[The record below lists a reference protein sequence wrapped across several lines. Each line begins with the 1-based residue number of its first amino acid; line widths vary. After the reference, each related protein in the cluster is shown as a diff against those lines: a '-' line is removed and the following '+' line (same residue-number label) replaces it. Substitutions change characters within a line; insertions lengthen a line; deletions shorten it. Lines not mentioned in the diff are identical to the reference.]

1 MMSQA
6 KTRAKSRA
14 RPASNPIASLL
25 FLAVVA
31 SIVLGGLWQFA
42 NSHDNSAPPAPD
54 LIATSPANFPQTP
67 VLSARRTP
75 GVLAR
80 ETSSVAFE
88 QVLRPLGGSVL
99 DGSCAAV
106 SVDGVLMLSDG
117 IDTPVTP
124 ASALKFLVAATAL
137 DSLGADFRYS
147 TEVKAEINAGVV
159 GSIYLVG
166 GGDPLLATAWY
177 PDDLTLSRYPQQP
190 ATSLEA
196 LADSVVAAGVT
207 QITGNVV
214 GDASHYDA
222 ELYPPSWPI
231 GFRAIE
237 GGPISGLLVNDGAVL
252 GASMKSTDPAMGAAQ
267 EFYRLLQERGVT
279 IIGAPASGVTPVGL
293 PTVSAV
299 QSAPLIEIVGEMLRN
314 SDNNTAEMMLKEIGF
329 QVSGVGSRAA
339 GNSAMMAKMSAWG
352 IPLDGVTL
360 SDGSGLSGE
369 NKVTCAAF
377 LAVLE
382 RYAIGDPL
390 ISQLAVAGTSGTLS
404 KFFVGSSLEGRL
416 FGKTGSLSGVKALVG
431 FVPVKGGSTIRFAL
445 LLQSP
450 GVDDEPVFKPLWEG
464 VLANA
469 LGSYPQGP
477 TADAIAPLPANPA
490 TP

>member
-1 MMSQA
+1 MSQSRERV
-6 KTRAKSRA
+6 TR
-14 RPASNPIASLL
+14 RPQSSNNPIAGLI
-25 FLAVVA
+25 FLAILP

-54 LIATSPANFPQTP
+54 LIATSPANIPQTP

-88 QVLRPLGGSVL
+88 QALRPLGGSVL
-99 DGSCAAV
+99 PGSCAAV

-117 IDTPVTP
+117 INTPVTP
-124 ASALKFLVAATAL
+124 ASTMKFLVAATAL
-137 DSLGADFRYS
+137 ESMGADFTYT

-166 GGDPLLATAWY
+166 GGDPLLAASWY
-177 PDDLTLSRYPQQP
+177 PDDLTLSKYPQQP

-214 GDASHYDA
+214 GDASHYDE

-231 GFRAIE
+231 GFRAIQ

-252 GASMKSTDPAMGAAQ
+252 GASMKSTNPAMEAAQ
-267 EFYRLLQERGVT
+267 EFYRLLKERGVT
-279 IIGAPASGVTPVGL
+279 IIGAPASGMSPVGL
-293 PTVSAV
+293 PTVAAI
-299 QSAPLIEIVGEMLRN
+299 QSAPLIDIIGEMLRN

-329 QVSGVGSRAA
+329 RVSGVGSRAA
-339 GNSAMMAKMSAWG
+339 GASAIMAKLSSWG
-352 IPLDGVTL
+352 VPLEGVVL

-382 RYAIGDPL
+382 RFQSNDPL

-404 KFFVGSSLEGRL
+404 NFFVGTSLQGRL
-416 FGKTGSLSGVKALVG
+416 YGKTGSLSGVKALIG
-431 FVPVKGGSTIRFAL
+431 FVSVEGGATLRFAL
-445 LLQSP
+445 LLESP
-450 GVDDEPVFKPLWEG
+450 GVDDEKVFKPLWEG
-464 VLANA
+464 VLTEA
-469 LGSYPQGP
+469 LGLYPQGP
-477 TADAIAPLPANPA
+477 TAQEVAPLPAAALVP
-490 TP
+490 

>member
-6 KTRAKSRA
+6 KTRAKHRA
-14 RPASNPIASLL
+14 RPASNPIAGLL
-25 FLAVVA
+25 FLAIVP
-31 SIVLGGLWQFA
+31 SIILGGLWQFA

-54 LIATSPANFPQTP
+54 LIATSPSNLPQTP
-67 VLSARRTP
+67 LLSARRTP

-80 ETSSVAFE
+80 ETSSIAFE
-88 QVLRPLGGSVL
+88 QALRPLGGSVL
-99 DGSCAAV
+99 AGSCAAV

-117 IDTPVTP
+117 IDTAVTP
-124 ASALKFLVAATAL
+124 ASTLKFLVAATAL
-137 DSLGADFRYS
+137 DSLGADFTYS

-166 GGDPLLATAWY
+166 GGDPLLASSWY
-177 PDDLTLSRYPQQP
+177 PDDLTLSKYPQQP

-252 GASMKSTDPAMGAAQ
+252 GASMKATDPAMGAAQ

-293 PTVSAV
+293 PTVAAI

-329 QVSGVGSRAA
+329 QVSGAGTRAA
-339 GNSAMMAKMSAWG
+339 GDSAMMAKLSSWG
-352 IPLDGVTL
+352 IPLEGVTL
-360 SDGSGLSGE
+360 SDGSGLSGD

-382 RYAIGDPL
+382 RFNINDPL

-404 KFFVGSSLEGRL
+404 KYFVGTSLQGRL
-416 FGKTGSLSGVKALVG
+416 YGKTGSLSGVKALVG
-431 FVPVKGGSTIRFAL
+431 FVPVEGGSTIRFAL

-450 GVDDEPVFKPLWEG
+450 GVDDEQVFKPLWEG
-464 VLANA
+464 VLNDA

-477 TADAIAPLPANPA
+477 TADAVAPLPASPA
-490 TP
+490 AP

>member
-6 KTRAKSRA
+6 KTRAKYRA
-14 RPASNPIASLL
+14 RPAGNPIAGLL
-25 FLAVVA
+25 FLAVVP
-31 SIVLGGLWQFA
+31 SIILGGLWQFA

-54 LIATSPANFPQTP
+54 LVATSPANLPQTP
-67 VLSARRTP
+67 LLSARRTP

-80 ETSSVAFE
+80 ETSSIAFE
-88 QVLRPLGGSVL
+88 QALRPLGGSVL
-99 DGSCAAV
+99 TGSCAAV

-124 ASALKFLVAATAL
+124 ASTLKFLVAATAL
-137 DSLGADFRYS
+137 DVLGADFTYS

-166 GGDPLLATAWY
+166 GGDPLLASSWY
-177 PDDLTLSRYPQQP
+177 PDDLKLSKYPQQP

-237 GGPISGLLVNDGAVL
+237 GGPISGLLINDGAVL
-252 GASMKSTDPAMGAAQ
+252 GASMKATDPAMGAAQ

-279 IIGAPASGVTPVGL
+279 IVGAPASGVTPAGL
-293 PTVSAV
+293 PTVAAI
-299 QSAPLIEIVGEMLRN
+299 QSAPLIDIVGEMLRN

-329 QVSGVGSRAA
+329 QVSGAGTRAA
-339 GNSAMMAKMSAWG
+339 GDSAMMAKLSSWG
-352 IPLDGVTL
+352 IPLEGVTL
-360 SDGSGLSGE
+360 SDGSGLSSD

-382 RYAIGDPL
+382 RFNMNDPL

-404 KFFVGSSLEGRL
+404 KYFVGTSLQGRL
-416 FGKTGSLSGVKALVG
+416 YGKTGSLSGVKALVG
-431 FVPVKGGSTIRFAL
+431 FVPVEGGSTIRFAL

-450 GVDDEPVFKPLWEG
+450 GVDDEQVFKPLWEG
-464 VLANA
+464 VLTDA

-477 TADAIAPLPANPA
+477 TADAVAPLPA
-490 TP
+490 TPVAP

>member
-1 MMSQA
+1 MAQSQDRV
-6 KTRAKSRA
+6 TRRSR
-14 RPASNPIASLL
+14 PSKNPVASLI
-25 FLAVVA
+25 FLAIVP
-31 SIVLGGLWQFA
+31 SIILGGLWQFA
-42 NSHDNSAPPAPD
+42 NSHDHSEPPTSD
-54 LIATSPANFPQTP
+54 VVATSPANIPQTP

-88 QVLRPLGGSVL
+88 QALRPLGGSVL
-99 DGSCAAV
+99 AGSCAAV
-106 SVDGVLMLSDG
+106 SVDGILMLSDG
-117 IDTPVTP
+117 IATPVTP
-124 ASALKFLVAATAL
+124 ASSLKLLVAATAL
-137 DSLGADFRYS
+137 DSLGADFTYS

-166 GGDPLLATAWY
+166 GGDPLLAASWY
-177 PDDLTLSRYPQQP
+177 PDDLTLSKYPQQP
-190 ATSLEA
+190 ATSLEK

-207 QITGNVV
+207 QIMGNIV
-214 GDASHYDA
+214 GDASRYDD

-231 GFRAIE
+231 GFRAIQ

-252 GASMKSTDPAMGAAQ
+252 GASMKATNPAMGAAQ

-293 PTVSAV
+293 ATVAAV
-299 QSAPLIEIVGEMLRN
+299 QSAPLIDIIGEMLQN
-314 SDNNTAEMMLKEIGF
+314 SDNNTAEMMLKEIGL
-329 QVSGVGSRAA
+329 QVSGTGSRAA
-339 GNSAMMAKMSAWG
+339 GNSAVMATLSSWDV
-352 IPLDGVTL
+352 PLEGVSL

-382 RYAIGDPL
+382 RFEMSDPL
-390 ISQLAVAGTSGTLS
+390 VSKLAISGTTGTLS
-404 KFFVGSSLEGRL
+404 NFFVGTTLQGRL

-431 FVPVKGGSTIRFAL
+431 YVSVEGGSTIRFAL

-450 GVDDEPVFKPLWEG
+450 GVDDEEVFKPIWEG
-464 VLANA
+464 VLTQA
-469 LGSYPQGP
+469 LGTYPQGP
-477 TADAIAPLPANPA
+477 TAEAIGPLPAMPFGS
-490 TP
+490 

>member
-1 MMSQA
+1 MTQSNA
-6 KTRAKSRA
+6 RVTRRSR
-14 RPASNPIASLL
+14 PSNNPVVSLI
-25 FLAVVA
+25 FLAIVP
-31 SIVLGGLWQFA
+31 SIILGGLWQFA
-42 NSHDNSAPPAPD
+42 NSHDNSSPPAPD
-54 LIATSPANFPQTP
+54 LVATTPANTPQTP

-80 ETSSVAFE
+80 ETSSIAFE
-88 QVLRPLGGSVL
+88 QALRPLGGSVL
-99 DGSCAAV
+99 AGSCAAV

-124 ASALKFLVAATAL
+124 ASTVKFLVAATAL
-137 DSLGADFRYS
+137 DSLGADFTYS

-166 GGDPLLATAWY
+166 AGDPLLASSWY
-177 PDDLTLSRYPQQP
+177 PDDLTLSKYPQQP

-196 LADSVVAAGVT
+196 LADSVVAAGIT

-231 GFRAIE
+231 GFRAIQ

-252 GASMKSTDPAMGAAQ
+252 GASMKATNPAMGAAQ

-293 PTVSAV
+293 ATVAAV
-299 QSAPLIEIVGEMLRN
+299 QSAPLIDIIGEMLQN
-314 SDNNTAEMMLKEIGF
+314 SDNNTAEMLLKEIGF
-329 QVSGVGSRAA
+329 QLSGAGTRAA
-339 GNSAMMAKMSAWG
+339 GDAAVMAKLSSWG
-352 IPLDGVTL
+352 VPLEGVVL
-360 SDGSGLSGE
+360 SDGSGLSGD

-382 RYAIGDPL
+382 RYEATDPL
-390 ISQLAVAGTSGTLS
+390 ISKLAVAGTSGTLS
-404 KFFVGSSLEGRL
+404 NYFVGTTLQGRL
-416 FGKTGSLSGVKALVG
+416 YGKTGSLTGVKALVG
-431 FVPVKGGSTIRFAL
+431 FVPVEGGSTIRFAL

-450 GVDDEPVFKPLWEG
+450 GVDDDKVFQPLWEG
-464 VLANA
+464 VLTQA

-477 TADAIAPLPANPA
+477 TAAAITPLPA
-490 TP
+490 TPVAP

>member
-1 MMSQA
+1 MMPQA
-6 KTRAKSRA
+6 KTRAQNRA
-14 RPASNPIASLL
+14 RPARNPVASLM
-25 FLAVVA
+25 FLAVVP
-31 SIVLGGLWQFA
+31 SMVLGGLWQFA

-54 LIATSPANFPQTP
+54 LIATSPANLPQTP
-67 VLSARRTP
+67 LLSARRTP

-80 ETSSVAFE
+80 ETSSIAFE
-88 QVLRPLGGSVL
+88 QALRPLGGSVL
-99 DGSCAAV
+99 AGSCAAV

-117 IDTPVTP
+117 IDTAVTP
-124 ASALKFLVAATAL
+124 ASTLKFLVAATAL
-137 DSLGADFRYS
+137 DSLGADFKYS

-166 GGDPLLATAWY
+166 GGDPLLASSWY
-177 PDDLTLSRYPQQP
+177 PDDLTLSKYPQQP
-190 ATSLEA
+190 ATSLES

-252 GASMKSTDPAMGAAQ
+252 GASMKATDPAMGAAQ

-293 PTVSAV
+293 PTVAAV
-299 QSAPLIEIVGEMLRN
+299 QSAPLIDIVGEMLRN

-339 GNSAMMAKMSAWG
+339 GDSAMMAKLSSWG

-360 SDGSGLSGE
+360 TDGSGLSGE

-382 RYAIGDPL
+382 RFNLNDPL

-404 KFFVGSSLEGRL
+404 KYFVGTSLQGRL
-416 FGKTGSLSGVKALVG
+416 YGKTGSLSGVKALVG
-431 FVPVKGGSTIRFAL
+431 LVPVEGGSTIRFAL

-450 GVDDEPVFKPLWEG
+450 GVDDEQVFKPLWEG
-464 VLANA
+464 VLTEA

-477 TADAIAPLPANPA
+477 SADAVAPLPATPA
-490 TP
+490 VP

>member
-1 MMSQA
+1 MMPQA
-6 KTRAKSRA
+6 KTRAQNRA
-14 RPASNPIASLL
+14 RPARNPVASLM
-25 FLAVVA
+25 FLAVVP

-54 LIATSPANFPQTP
+54 LIATSPANLPQTP
-67 VLSARRTP
+67 LLSARRTP

-80 ETSSVAFE
+80 ETSSIAFE
-88 QVLRPLGGSVL
+88 QALRPLGGSVL
-99 DGSCAAV
+99 AGSCAAV

-117 IDTPVTP
+117 IDTAVTP
-124 ASALKFLVAATAL
+124 ASTLKFLVAATAL
-137 DSLGADFRYS
+137 DSLGADFKYS

-166 GGDPLLATAWY
+166 GGDPLLASSWY
-177 PDDLTLSRYPQQP
+177 PDDLTLSKYPQQP
-190 ATSLEA
+190 ATSLES

-237 GGPISGLLVNDGAVL
+237 GGPISGLLVNDGAVR
-252 GASMKSTDPAMGAAQ
+252 GASMKATDPAMGAAQ

-293 PTVSAV
+293 PTVAAV
-299 QSAPLIEIVGEMLRN
+299 QSAPLIDIVGEMLRN

-339 GNSAMMAKMSAWG
+339 GDSAMMAKLSSWG

-360 SDGSGLSGE
+360 TDGSGLSGE

-382 RYAIGDPL
+382 RFNLNDPL

-404 KFFVGSSLEGRL
+404 KYFVGTSLQGRL
-416 FGKTGSLSGVKALVG
+416 YGKTGSLSGVKALVG
-431 FVPVKGGSTIRFAL
+431 LVPVEGGSTIRFAL

-450 GVDDEPVFKPLWEG
+450 GVDDEQVFKPLWEG
-464 VLANA
+464 VLTEA

-477 TADAIAPLPANPA
+477 SADAVAPLPATPA
-490 TP
+490 VP